1 MTTSVTFRQITS
13 ALMLAVLAMQT
24 SPLVAQS
31 ATTRLAPRVVFSN
44 PPLRQGSI
52 RPYSRKPSSAALKWA
67 DKELKLMSLDEK
79 IGQLV
84 AVGLNATYLN
94 QDSAAFKDLRHQ
106 IVDNHVGGI
115 VLFRGPVYESV
126 MLANRMQ
133 QLAKYPLLISS
144 DLEAGPGMRF
154 DDTVNF
160 PWNMAVGATANP
172 EYARRQGE
180 LTAREARALGV
191 QQIYAPVADVNN
203 NAANP
208 VINVRSYGEDPASVA
223 KLVAAFVEGAQH
235 GGVMATAK
243 HFPGHGDTAT
253 DSHRGLPE
261 IDVTRERLNSVEL
274 VPFRAAVDAG
284 VGAVMDG
291 HIGLPLIDPT
301 AITPL
306 PREVKIKAIDTD
318 DEIIVE
324 KGTMPTT
331 LSPVMNKIL
340 RNELGFE
347 GLIVTDA
354 MSMSG
359 LTLYFTQEEASV
371 RALEAGADLLLK
383 PADTDAA
390 IRGVRG
396 AVKQGRL
403 TETRINVSVRKVL
416 AAKYDLGLVRQRL
429 TPLDEIDL
437 IVGGKQTLELAA
449 EIAKHAITLVR
460 NDAGLLPLKLAPNAT
475 IFNLAITNG
484 DDRLHIT
491 QPFVTALAHSGRK
504 VITIVLDD
512 RSSTAEVK
520 KALDLAG
527 HADMVIASL
536 YGRVRTGQARS
547 VGLPEPGANALA
559 ALIDRKAP
567 IIGISF
573 GNPYLL
579 GSFPKLPTYLV
590 AYGDMPSLQEA
601 AAQALLGQSDITGRL
616 PISLPGLYPRGTGIQ
631 LVQNPS
637 DQGYRIKPKDV
648 LDIRVE
654 GQPGDGSYEVDKN
667 GMISMAFAEDI
678 RAGGKTL
685 DELSSE
691 ITTALKKYLKNPVVH
706 VRLTP
711 KR

>member
-1 MTTSVTFRQITS
+1 
-13 ALMLAVLAMQT
+13 
-24 SPLVAQS
+24 
-31 ATTRLAPRVVFSN
+31 
-44 PPLRQGSI
+44 
-52 RPYSRKPSSAALKWA
+52 
-67 DKELKLMSLDEK
+67 
-79 IGQLV
+79 
-84 AVGLNATYLN
+84 
-94 QDSAAFKDLRHQ
+94 
-106 IVDNHVGGI
+106 
-115 VLFRGPVYESV
+115 VYESV
-126 MLANRMQ
+126 MLVNRMQ
-133 QLAKYPLLISS
+133 QLAKYPLLISA

-172 EYARRQGE
+172 DYARRQGE
-180 LTAREARALGV
+180 LTAREARALGI

-223 KLVAAFVEGAQH
+223 QLVAAFVQGAQH

-261 IDVTRERLNSVEL
+261 INVTRERLNSVEL
-274 VPFRAAVDAG
+274 VPFRAAINAG

-306 PREVKIKAIDTD
+306 PRDIKLKAIETD
-318 DEIIVE
+318 EAAEIPVE

-331 LSPVMNKIL
+331 LSPVMNGIL
-340 RNELGFE
+340 RNELSFD

-359 LTLYFTQEEASV
+359 LTIYFTQEEASV
-371 RALEAGADLLLK
+371 RAIEAGADLLLK

-390 IRGVRG
+390 IRGVRN

-403 TETRINVSVRKVL
+403 TEKRIEVSARKAL
-416 AAKYDLGLVRQRL
+416 AAKYELGLAQQRL
-429 TPLDEIDL
+429 TPLEEIDR
-437 IVGGKQTLELAA
+437 IVGGEETLKLGR
-449 EIAKHAITLVR
+449 EIAEHAITLVR
-460 NDAGLLPLKLAPNAT
+460 NDANLLPLNLSAGAT

-484 DDRLHIT
+484 DDRLVVT
-491 QPFVTALAHSGRK
+491 QPFVSALARSGRK

-512 RSSTAEVK
+512 RSSEAEVK

-547 VGLPEPGANALA
+547 VALPEPGAKALTT
-559 ALIDRKAP
+559 LIDRKTP
-567 IIGISF
+567 VIGISF

-579 GSFPKLPTYLV
+579 SSFPKLKTYLV

-601 AAQALLGQSDITGRL
+601 AAQALLGQSNISGRL

-631 LVQNPS
+631 LA
-637 DQGYRIKPKDV
+637 
-648 LDIRVE
+648 
-654 GQPGDGSYEVDKN
+654 GSNK
-667 GMISMAFAEDI
+667 
-678 RAGGKTL
+678 
-685 DELSSE
+685 
-691 ITTALKKYLKNPVVH
+691 
-706 VRLTP
+706 
-711 KR
+711 